1 MNQTIKTDLGNK
13 EVFSR
18 NLARC
23 IKRADKTQ
31 REIAKAVR
39 VSPSTVCDWLNG
51 RGYPRMDKLQLL
63 ADYFGIS
70 KAELVEDNYVAKET
84 VSERE
89 QKLLDLFHKVP
100 EDKQD
105 GLLELIEVYSKNL
118 R

>member
-63 ADYFGIS
+63 AEYFGIS
-70 KAELVEDNYVAKET
+70 KSELVEDNYVAKET
-84 VSERE
+84 VSKQE
-89 QKLLDLFHKVP
+89 QEIIDLFHKVP
-100 EDKQD
+100 EEKR
-105 GLLELIEVYSKNL
+105 ELVLSMIRAAVDNL
-118 R
+118 